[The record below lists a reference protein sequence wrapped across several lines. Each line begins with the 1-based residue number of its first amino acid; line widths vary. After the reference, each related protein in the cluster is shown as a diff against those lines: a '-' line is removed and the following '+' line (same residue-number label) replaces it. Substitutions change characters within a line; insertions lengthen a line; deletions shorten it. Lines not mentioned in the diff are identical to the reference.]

1 MLTFSL
7 DAQGK
12 KYQQEIWNTKI
23 NGSLIILKA
32 IHYCPTKKK
41 FKPHISNK
49 DGVVNNTSLVNELL
63 LKLGVKVML
72 IHNIDTQDM
81 LTMDKQDGAASESS
95 SSRPGII
102 RIFSFS

>member
-81 LTMDKQDGAASESS
+81 LTMDK
-95 SSRPGII
+95 
-102 RIFSFS
+102 